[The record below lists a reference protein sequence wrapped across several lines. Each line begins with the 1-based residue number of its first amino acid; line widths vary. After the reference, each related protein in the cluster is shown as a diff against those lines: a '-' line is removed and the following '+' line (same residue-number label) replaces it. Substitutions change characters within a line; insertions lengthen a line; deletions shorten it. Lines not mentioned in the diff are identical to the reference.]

1 MLAGFCCSPVTA
13 DRGQIWASVS
23 SGRRTISGDNKNI
36 MIEKG
41 EKIEEDKIV
50 LMTHN
55 PELLFLLFLGQKM
68 KKKNLNFVTSI

>member
-1 MLAGFCCSPVTA
+1 
-13 DRGQIWASVS
+13 
-23 SGRRTISGDNKNI
+23 